1 MSGPRLYTEE
11 EATHQAYDIFLE
23 LAPNNLSD
31 KDVEDFNKYRE
42 ELGFIE
48 EGVPDEQ
55 WQDFV
60 ALEIEPEHFIQV
72 LVGLEFEN
80 ENENEDVLFAKI
92 LISRDKD
99 APFCHVLW
107 KETE

>member
-23 LAPNNLSD
+23 LAPSNLNEQ
-31 KDVEDFNKYRE
+31 DVETFNQYRE

-48 EGVPDEQ
+48 EGEPDEQ

-60 ALEIEPEHFIQV
+60 ALEVEADRF
-72 LVGLEFEN
+72 
-80 ENENEDVLFAKI
+80 FAGV
-92 LISRDKD
+92 SR
-99 APFCHVLW
+99 LRI
-107 KETE
+107 

>member
-1 MSGPRLYTEE
+1 MSGPRLFTVE

-31 KDVEDFNKYRE
+31 KDVEEFNLHRE

-48 EGVPDEQ
+48 EDEPDEQ

-60 ALEIEPEHFIQV
+60 ALEIEPEHFFQV
-72 LVGLEFEN
+72 LVGLEFD
-80 ENENEDVLFAKI
+80 NEDVLFAKI

-99 APFCHVLW
+99 APFCHILW
-107 KETE
+107 KESE

>member
-1 MSGPRLYTEE
+1 MSGPRLFSVE

-31 KDVEDFNKYRE
+31 KDIEEFNLHRE

-48 EGVPDEQ
+48 EDEPDEQ

-72 LVGLEFEN
+72 LVGLEFDS
-80 ENENEDVLFAKI
+80 EDVLFAKI

-99 APFCHVLW
+99 APFCHILW
-107 KETE
+107 RESE

>member
-1 MSGPRLYTEE
+1 MSGPRLFTVE

-31 KDVEDFNKYRE
+31 KDVEEFNLHRE

-48 EGVPDEQ
+48 EDEPDEQ

-60 ALEIEPEHFIQV
+60 ALGIEPEHFIQV
-72 LVGLEFEN
+72 LVGLEFD
-80 ENENEDVLFAKI
+80 NEDVLFAKI

-99 APFCHVLW
+99 APFCHILW
-107 KETE
+107 KESE

>member
-1 MSGPRLYTEE
+1 MSGPRLFSVE

-31 KDVEDFNKYRE
+31 KDIEEFNLHRE

-48 EGVPDEQ
+48 EDEPDEH

-72 LVGLEFEN
+72 LVGLEFD
-80 ENENEDVLFAKI
+80 NEDVLFAKI

-99 APFCHVLW
+99 APFCHILW
-107 KETE
+107 KESE

>member
-1 MSGPRLYTEE
+1 MSGPRLFTVE

-31 KDVEDFNKYRE
+31 KDVEEFNLHRE

-48 EGVPDEQ
+48 EDEPDEQ

-72 LVGLEFEN
+72 LVGLEFDS
-80 ENENEDVLFAKI
+80 EDVLFAKI

-99 APFCHVLW
+99 APFCHILW
-107 KETE
+107 KESE

>member
-1 MSGPRLYTEE
+1 MSGPRLFTVE

-31 KDVEDFNKYRE
+31 KDIEEFNLHRE

-48 EGVPDEQ
+48 EDEPDEQ

-60 ALEIEPEHFIQV
+60 ALEIEPELFVQV
-72 LVGLEFEN
+72 LVGLEFDN
-80 ENENEDVLFAKI
+80 QDILFAKI

-99 APFCHVLW
+99 APFCHILW
-107 KETE
+107 KDSE

>member
-1 MSGPRLYTEE
+1 MPGPRLFTIEE
-11 EATHQAYDIFLE
+11 VTHQAYDIFLE

-31 KDVEDFNKYRE
+31 KDVEEFNLHRE

-48 EGVPDEQ
+48 EDEPDEQ

-72 LVGLEFEN
+72 LVGLEFD
-80 ENENEDVLFAKI
+80 NEDVLFAKI

-99 APFCHVLW
+99 APFCHILW
-107 KETE
+107 KESE

>member
-1 MSGPRLYTEE
+1 MSGPRLFTIE

-31 KDVEDFNKYRE
+31 KDVEEFNLHRE

-48 EGVPDEQ
+48 EDEPDDQ

-72 LVGLEFEN
+72 LVGLEYES
-80 ENENEDVLFAKI
+80 DDLLFAKI

-99 APFCHVLW
+99 APFCHILW
-107 KETE
+107 KESE

>member
-1 MSGPRLYTEE
+1 MSGPRLFTVE

-23 LAPNNLSD
+23 LAPNKLSD
-31 KDVEDFNKYRE
+31 KDVEEFNLHRE

-48 EGVPDEQ
+48 EDEPDEQ

-72 LVGLEFEN
+72 LVGLEFD
-80 ENENEDVLFAKI
+80 NEDVLFAKI

-99 APFCHVLW
+99 APFCHILW
-107 KETE
+107 KESE

>member
-1 MSGPRLYTEE
+1 MSGPRLFTVE

-31 KDVEDFNKYRE
+31 KDVEEFNLHRG

-48 EGVPDEQ
+48 EDEPDEQ

-72 LVGLEFEN
+72 LVGLEFD
-80 ENENEDVLFAKI
+80 NEDVLFAKI

-99 APFCHVLW
+99 APFCHILW
-107 KETE
+107 KESE

>member
-1 MSGPRLYTEE
+1 MSGPRLYTVE

-23 LAPNNLSD
+23 LAPNNLSE
-31 KDVEDFNKYRE
+31 KDVEDFNEFRE
-42 ELGFIE
+42 DLGFIE
-48 EGVPDEQ
+48 EDEPDEQ

-80 ENENEDVLFAKI
+80 DDVLFAKI
-92 LISRDKD
+92 LISLDKD
-99 APFCHVLW
+99 APFCHILW

>member
-1 MSGPRLYTEE
+1 MSGPRLFTVE

-31 KDVEDFNKYRE
+31 KDVEEFNLHRE

-48 EGVPDEQ
+48 EDEPDEQ

-60 ALEIEPEHFIQV
+60 ALEIEQEHFIQV
-72 LVGLEFEN
+72 LVGLEFES
-80 ENENEDVLFAKI
+80 EDVLFAKI

-99 APFCHVLW
+99 APFCHILW
-107 KETE
+107 KESE

>member
-1 MSGPRLYTEE
+1 MSGPRLFTVE

-31 KDVEDFNKYRE
+31 KDVEEFNLHRE

-48 EGVPDEQ
+48 EDEPDEQ

-72 LVGLEFEN
+72 LVGLEFDD
-80 ENENEDVLFAKI
+80 EDVLFAKI

-99 APFCHVLW
+99 APFCHILW
-107 KETE
+107 KESE

>member
-1 MSGPRLYTEE
+1 MSGPRIFTVE

-31 KDVEDFNKYRE
+31 KDVEEFNLHRE

-48 EGVPDEQ
+48 EDEPDEQ

-72 LVGLEFEN
+72 LVGLEFDS
-80 ENENEDVLFAKI
+80 EDVLFAKI

-99 APFCHVLW
+99 APFCHILW
-107 KETE
+107 KESE

>member
-1 MSGPRLYTEE
+1 MSGPRLFSVE

-31 KDVEDFNKYRE
+31 KDIEEFNLHRE

-48 EGVPDEQ
+48 EDEPDEQ

-72 LVGLEFEN
+72 LVDLEFDS
-80 ENENEDVLFAKI
+80 EDVLFAKI

-99 APFCHVLW
+99 APFCHILW
-107 KETE
+107 KESE

>member
-1 MSGPRLYTEE
+1 MSGPRLFTVE

-31 KDVEDFNKYRE
+31 KDVEEFNLHRE

-48 EGVPDEQ
+48 EDEPNEQ

-72 LVGLEFEN
+72 LVGLEFD
-80 ENENEDVLFAKI
+80 NEDVLFAKI

-99 APFCHVLW
+99 APFCHILW
-107 KETE
+107 KESE

>member
-1 MSGPRLYTEE
+1 MSGPRLYTIE

-31 KDVEDFNKYRE
+31 KDVEEFNLHRE

-48 EGVPDEQ
+48 EDEPDDQ

-72 LVGLEFEN
+72 LVGLEFES
-80 ENENEDVLFAKI
+80 DDLLFAKI

-99 APFCHVLW
+99 APFCHILW
-107 KETE
+107 KESE

>member
-1 MSGPRLYTEE
+1 MSGPRLFSVE

-31 KDVEDFNKYRE
+31 KDIEEFNLHRE

-48 EGVPDEQ
+48 EDEPDEQ

-72 LVGLEFEN
+72 LVGLEFDS
-80 ENENEDVLFAKI
+80 EDVLFAKI

-99 APFCHVLW
+99 APFCHILW
-107 KETE
+107 KESE

>member
-1 MSGPRLYTEE
+1 MSGPRLFTVE

-31 KDVEDFNKYRE
+31 KDIEEFNLHRE

-48 EGVPDEQ
+48 EDEPDEQ

-72 LVGLEFEN
+72 LVGLEFDS
-80 ENENEDVLFAKI
+80 EDVLFAKI

-99 APFCHVLW
+99 APFCHILW
-107 KETE
+107 KESE

>member
-1 MSGPRLYTEE
+1 MSE
-11 EATHQAYDIFLE
+11 QDI
-23 LAPNNLSD
+23 
-31 KDVEDFNKYRE
+31 EDFNMHRE

-48 EGVPDEQ
+48 EGEPDDQ

-60 ALEIEPEHFIQV
+60 ALEIESEHFLQV

-80 ENENEDVLFAKI
+80 QDILFAKI

-99 APFCHVLW
+99 APFCHILW
-107 KETE
+107 KDSE